1 MMWLGVYQSAMC
13 WLLSGP
19 CTSPTQSLTSPQVQI
34 GDRPIQSR
42 IAAAA
47 TAMPRAMNQYLRG
60 MSGAWVMPRAS
71 P

>member
-19 CTSPTQSLTSPQVQI
+19 CTSPTHTLTSPQVQMS
-34 GDRPIQSR
+34 GRPIHSR

-47 TAMPRAMNQYLRG
+47 GTMRIAISQ
-60 MSGAWVMPRAS
+60 
-71 P
+71 